1 MNITELKKKLLDSAD
16 FWVEQRIDDLVERNP
31 RMSVAS
37 VYLKRGA
44 RNWLSNERDTISKA
58 MDGVSLFI
66 ADGDGNVNTD
76 TLFEDLL
83 SLFTAMEEMPYDYG
97 MVSGTI
103 GKGKIRIDIPD
114 NILTNILFGNSD
126 AVTITS
132 DDIKELKELIK

>member
-44 RNWLSNERDTISKA
+44 RNWLSKERDTISKA

>member
-44 RNWLSNERDTISKA
+44 RNWLSKERDTISKA

-83 SLFTAMEEMPYDYG
+83 SLFTGMEEMPYDYG

>member
-83 SLFTAMEEMPYDYG
+83 SLFTGMEEMPYDYG

>member
-16 FWVEQRIDDLVERNP
+16 FWVEQRIDELIERNP

-44 RNWLSNERDTISKA
+44 RNWLSRERDTISKA
-58 MDGVSLFI
+58 MDGLSLFI

-114 NILTNILFGNSD
+114 NILTNILFGNND

>member
-1 MNITELKKKLLDSAD
+1 M
-16 FWVEQRIDDLVERNP
+16 EQRIDDLVERNP

-44 RNWLSNERDTISKA
+44 RNWLSKERDTISKA